1 MSNLDKLA
9 NDALL
14 EMIRTPTERSA
25 SVLVELALP
34 QPRIRVQKRRRRGD
48 QPNQF
53 LGFEPQDLTTQAE
66 SAAKIEQARELLTE
80 VVGNRPTWLAAAKVF
95 VVEVNGD
102 QLKRLVDSALIRR
115 VYPNRQL
122 KPKN

>member
-14 EMIRTPTERSA
+14 EMIRTPAGRSA

-34 QPRIRVQKRRRRGD
+34 QPRIRVQKRRHRRD

-80 VVGNRPTWLAAAKVF
+80 VVGDRPTWLAAAKVF